1 MTSRPLFKLT
11 EQINNER
18 TCVNHL
24 FFPSQCETLWHRHER
39 DYVIVPMQDCELL
52 MDNGEGFKSIT
63 LKAGECY
70 YRDAGVEHNVVNPSN
85 KDITLIEV
93 EFK

>member
-1 MTSRPLFKLT
+1 MTIRPLFKLT
-11 EQINNER
+11 EQINNDR

-24 FFPSQCETLWHRHER
+24 FFPAQCETLWHRHER

-52 MDNGEGFKSIT
+52 MESEEGAKSIA

-70 YRDAGVEHNVVNPSN
+70 YREAGVEHNVINPSDT
-85 KDITLIEV
+85 DITLIEV
-93 EFK
+93 EIK

>member
-1 MTSRPLFKLT
+1 
-11 EQINNER
+11 
-18 TCVNHL
+18 
-24 FFPSQCETLWHRHER
+24 
-39 DYVIVPMQDCELL
+39 MQDCELL

-63 LKAGECY
+63 LKSGECY

-85 KDITLIEV
+85 KDIILIEV